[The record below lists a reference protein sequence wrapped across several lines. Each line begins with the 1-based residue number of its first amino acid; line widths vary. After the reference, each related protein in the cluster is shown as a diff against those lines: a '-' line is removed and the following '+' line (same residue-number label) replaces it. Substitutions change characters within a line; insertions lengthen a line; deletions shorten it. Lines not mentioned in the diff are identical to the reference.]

1 VIVLGDSENEAVE
14 FTQFLFPALCSLT
27 FSGRRAL
34 LTEKMHGVV
43 EQVENLDL
51 DVLPF
56 AGDSGNPLG
65 RMLGKTANTR
75 AADDDGNLQLA
86 HGYHFLMGLGGG

>member
-1 VIVLGDSENEAVE
+1 VKAVE
-14 FTQFLFPALCSLT
+14 FTQLLFPALCRFA
-27 FSGRRAL
+27 FSGRRTL

-51 DVLPF
+51 DVL
-56 AGDSGNPLG
+56 ALGGDSCNPLG

-75 AADDDGNLQLA
+75 AADDDGNLQFA
-86 HGYHFLMGLGGG
+86 HGDDVLMGLGGAGGKSASL